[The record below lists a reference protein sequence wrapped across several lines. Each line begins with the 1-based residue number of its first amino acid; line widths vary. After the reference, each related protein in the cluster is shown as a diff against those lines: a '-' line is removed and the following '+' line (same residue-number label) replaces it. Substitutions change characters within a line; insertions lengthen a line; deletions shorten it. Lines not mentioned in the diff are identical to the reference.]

1 MRRDV
6 VKKLLAMTAL
16 AAALALT
23 TNAASADKLG
33 NGAMGA
39 LAGGLV
45 LGPVGLVAG
54 GVIGYTEGHNIAR
67 GMGLKGKRHHRHSR
81 HRHHRRHDASR

>member
-1 MRRDV
+1 
-6 VKKLLAMTAL
+6 MTKFF
-16 AAALALT
+16 AAAVIATGLMAMPGI
-23 TNAASADKLG
+23 ASAQERLG

-67 GMGLKGKRHHRHSR
+67 GMGLKRHRHHRHSR
-81 HRHHRRHDASR
+81 HRHRHR

>member
-1 MRRDV
+1 
-6 VKKLLAMTAL
+6 VKKIIAMTTV
-16 AAALALT
+16 AAALAFAPA
-23 TNAASADKLG
+23 AASADNLG

-54 GVIGYTEGHNIAR
+54 GVIGYTQGNNIAR
-67 GMGLKGKRHHRHSR
+67 GMGLKRTRYHR
-81 HRHHRRHDASR
+81 RHHRRHYHRDASIR